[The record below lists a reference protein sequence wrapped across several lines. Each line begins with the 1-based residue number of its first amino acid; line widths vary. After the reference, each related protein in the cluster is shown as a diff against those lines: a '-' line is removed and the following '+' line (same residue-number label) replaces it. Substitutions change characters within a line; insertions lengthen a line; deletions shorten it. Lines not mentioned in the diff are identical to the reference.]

1 MTYDEQ
7 NTLVPGDRVIFPWA
21 EVATV
26 IKYRFY
32 GTMQWLPALRFND
45 GEIYPMNSFCPEDMT
60 KL

>member
-7 NTLVPGDRVIFPWA
+7 NTLVPGDRVIFQWA

-26 IKYRFY
+26 TKYRFY

-45 GEIYPMNSFCPEDMT
+45 GEIYPMSSFCPEDMT

>member
-7 NTLVPGDRVIFPWA
+7 NALVPGDRVIFPWV

-26 IKYRFY
+26 TKYRFY
-32 GTMQWLPALRFND
+32 GTGQWLPALRFND
-45 GEIYPMNSFCPEDMT
+45 GEVYPMSTFRPEDMT

>member
-7 NTLVPGDRVIFPWA
+7 NALALGDRVIFPWA

-26 IKYRFY
+26 TKYRFY
-32 GTMQWLPALRFND
+32 GTGQWLPALRFND
-45 GEIYPMNSFCPEDMT
+45 GEIYPMSSFCPEDMT

>member
-7 NTLVPGDRVIFPWA
+7 NALVPGDHVIFPWA

-26 IKYRFY
+26 TKYRFY
-32 GTMQWLPALRFND
+32 GTGQWLPALRFND
-45 GEIYPMNSFCPEDMT
+45 GEVYPMSTFRPEDMT

>member
-7 NTLVPGDRVIFPWA
+7 NALVPGDRVIFSWA

-26 IKYRFY
+26 TKYRFY
-32 GTMQWLPALRFND
+32 GTGQWLPALRFND

>member
-7 NTLVPGDRVIFPWA
+7 NALVPGDRVIFSWA

-26 IKYRFY
+26 AKYRFY
-32 GTMQWLPALRFND
+32 GTMRLLPALRFND

>member
-7 NTLVPGDRVIFPWA
+7 NALVPGDRVIFQWA

-26 IKYRFY
+26 TKYRFY
-32 GTMQWLPALRFND
+32 GTWQWFPALRFND
-45 GEIYPMNSFCPEDMT
+45 GEIYPMSSFCPEDMT

>member
-7 NTLVPGDRVIFPWA
+7 NALVPGDRVIFPWA

-26 IKYRFY
+26 TKYRFY
-32 GTMQWLPALRFND
+32 GTGQWFPALRFND
-45 GEIYPMNSFCPEDMT
+45 GEVYPMSTFRTEDMT

>member
-7 NTLVPGDRVIFPWA
+7 NALVPGDRVIFPWA

-26 IKYRFY
+26 TNYRFY
-32 GTMQWLPALRFND
+32 GTRQWLPALRFND

>member
-7 NTLVPGDRVIFPWA
+7 NALVPGDRVIFLWA

-26 IKYRFY
+26 TKYRFY
-32 GTMQWLPALRFND
+32 GTGQWLPALRFND
-45 GEIYPMNSFCPEDMT
+45 GEIYPMHTFRPEDMT

>member
-7 NTLVPGDRVIFPWA
+7 NALVPGDSVIFPWA

-26 IKYRFY
+26 TKYRFY

-45 GEIYPMNSFCPEDMT
+45 GEVYPMSSFCPEDMT

>member
-7 NTLVPGDRVIFPWA
+7 NALVPGDRVIFRWA

-26 IKYRFY
+26 TKYRFY

>member
-7 NTLVPGDRVIFPWA
+7 NALVPGDRVIFPWA
-21 EVATV
+21 EVA
-26 IKYRFY
+26 KYRFY

-45 GEIYPMNSFCPEDMT
+45 GEVYPMSSFCPEDMT

>member
-7 NTLVPGDRVIFPWA
+7 NALVPGDRVIFLWA

-26 IKYRFY
+26 TKYRFY
-32 GTMQWLPALRFND
+32 GTGQWLPALRFND
-45 GEIYPMNSFCPEDMT
+45 GEIYPMNSFCPEDIT

>member
-7 NTLVPGDRVIFPWA
+7 NALVPGDRVIFPWA

-26 IKYRFY
+26 TKYRFY
-32 GTMQWLPALRFND
+32 GTMQWLPALQFGD
-45 GEIYPMNSFCPEDMT
+45 GEVCPMNIFRPEDMT